1 MSWLYGYR
9 LCSFSTWLLMMTYQR
24 PAELSMHPAVLAL
37 ALGIGV
43 VALSVETLVS
53 WAYVLIDS
61 DRDVYAL
68 HARVGAAAGLVTAT
82 SVILQLVLDSCH
94 RPVPIAF
101 DLAWSP
107 ILAALWAA
115 VAVLSIVGA
124 KPACAVDGPDAND
137 ICKNVGPIA
146 ALSGVIFIIRTFL
159 RGHHAGA
166 PSTPSLTFCWWAVL
180 MYALGLLLIASMYA
194 RQGTPV
200 WTCPVI
206 KGFESSVIE
215 DPGQESA
222 VPTSV

>member
-9 LCSFSTWLLMMTYQR
+9 LCSFI
-24 PAELSMHPAVLAL
+24 LAL

-94 RPVPIAF
+94 RPVPIIF

-115 VAVLSIVGA
+115 VAVLSIAGA
-124 KPACAVDGPDAND
+124 KPACAVDDPDAND
-137 ICKNVGPIA
+137 ICKSVGPIA
-146 ALSGVIFIIRTFL
+146 ALSGVIFIIL
-159 RGHHAGA
+159 
-166 PSTPSLTFCWWAVL
+166 L

-200 WTCPVI
+200 WMCPVI
-206 KGFESSVIE
+206 KGFEGSVIE

-222 VPTSV
+222 VPTTV